1 MSLICHNYTL
11 PYLLYRL
18 LEINGEEVSSLTHKD
33 VLNVLE
39 GQSNVQIVVSRE
51 MQEVKEAV
59 NESRDIE
66 QLKEECSR
74 YVLFNVTN
82 YSSVIIAHFSC

>member
-18 LEINGEEVSSLTHKD
+18 LEINGEDVSSLTHKD

-74 YVLFNVTN
+74 YVL
-82 YSSVIIAHFSC
+82 

>member
-18 LEINGEEVSSLTHKD
+18 LEINGEDVSSLTHKD

-39 GQSNVQIVVSRE
+39 GKSNVQIVVSRE

-59 NESRDIE
+59 SESRDIE

-74 YVLFNVTN
+74 YALFNVTN
-82 YSSVIIAHFSC
+82 YSSF

>member
-18 LEINGEEVSSLTHKD
+18 LEINGEDVSSLTHKD

-39 GQSNVQIVVSRE
+39 GKSNVQIVVSRE

-59 NESRDIE
+59 SKSRDIE

-82 YSSVIIAHFSC
+82 YSSF